1 MRFGRLV
8 NFKINH
14 CLLFYSFSFS
24 AFLNRFTSNFSS
36 NFGAM
41 NLSRIATFAEKPGAT
56 RKSVFPVYKR
66 VVRIIISF
74 KVSAFSDLI
83 KKTHLD
89 QLGAE
94 YFSRPLQDL
103 RHS

>member
-1 MRFGRLV
+1 MTCAV

-14 CLLFYSFSFS
+14 RLLFYYFPFS

-41 NLSRIATFAEKPGAT
+41 NLSRIATCAEKPGAT

-66 VVRIIISF
+66 VVKINVSF
-74 KVSAFSDLI
+74 KVSVFSDLI

-89 QLGAE
+89 QLGAK
-94 YFSRPLQDL
+94 YFSRPLQDQ